1 MSKMNVLV
9 VEPGK
14 KPYTKEIKSGLDSL
28 QKEVGGY
35 IEALYPFEDPVALV
49 CNEEGKMNG
58 LPLNR
63 ALYSENVGMY
73 EAIAGT
79 FLVVG
84 LGSEDFISLGD
95 EFEEKYKRLFEQPQ
109 TFVVMED
116 RVVAVPDTESQFK
129 EILGNY

>member
-1 MSKMNVLV
+1 MSKMKVLV
-9 VEPGK
+9 IEPGK
-14 KPYTKEIKSGLDSL
+14 KPYTKEIENGLDSL

-35 IEALYPFEDPVALV
+35 IEALYPFDDPVAIV

-63 ALYSENVGMY
+63 AIYSENVGMY
-73 EAIAGT
+73 ETITGT
-79 FLVVG
+79 FMVVG
-84 LGSEDFISLGD
+84 LGSEDFISLSN

-109 TFVVMED
+109 TFIMMGGH
-116 RVVAVPDTESQFK
+116 VVAVPDTESRFK